1 LIDTRHCGSNCAEVF
16 KSGAVIKLTAPAGA
30 SAVLINLTLTDAKA
44 AGYATAD
51 KCSTLVP
58 GPQAQSNANVS
69 VGRSVANMAV
79 VPVDAD
85 GTFCVY
91 TSSATR
97 VIVDVQGTFSPSGD
111 LRFIPVSSVR
121 RFDSRGMAN

>member
-1 LIDTRHCGSNCAEVF
+1 LIDTRKCLDICADVF
-16 KSGAVIKLTAPAGA
+16 KVGAVIKMTAPVGA
-30 SAVLINLTLTDAKA
+30 SAVLVNLTLTDAKA
-44 AGYATAD
+44 SGYATAG

-69 VGRSVANMAV
+69 VGRSVANLAV
-79 VPVDAD
+79 VPVDVD

-97 VIVDVQGTFSPSGD
+97 VIVDIQGTFSPSAD

-121 RFDSRGMAN
+121 RFDSRKLAN